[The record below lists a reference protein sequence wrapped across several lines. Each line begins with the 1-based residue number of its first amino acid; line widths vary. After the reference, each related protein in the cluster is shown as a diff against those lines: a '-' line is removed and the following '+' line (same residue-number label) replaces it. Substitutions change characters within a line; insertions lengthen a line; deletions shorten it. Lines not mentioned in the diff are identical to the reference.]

1 MSQQTPE
8 EQRFHTR
15 IDYEASIDVES
26 DDRFFTGFVRNIS
39 NGGVFVAGGSAPP
52 VGTKVVVRFRIP
64 TLADPVVAEAEVR
77 WVRPFRRESPD
88 LMPGMGVEFRSLP
101 AEAVK
106 AIDAFIQKHDTLF
119 YDE

>member
-1 MSQQTPE
+1 MNDQTSS
-8 EQRFHTR
+8 EQRNHSR
-15 IDYEASIDVES
+15 VEYEASIDVES

-39 NGGVFVAGGSAPP
+39 NGGVFVAGGSTPP

-77 WVRPFRRESPD
+77 WVRPFRPESPD

-101 AEAVK
+101 DEAVR